1 VLREGREGGARR
13 RKGIL
18 LGVVRLSKARGGVYI
33 GFREERR
40 DVAGMVAMSP
50 GAWLQGVLGRT
61 VMSRR

>member
-1 VLREGREGGARR
+1 M
-13 RKGIL
+13 L